1 MHERTQRIQGAIDKV
16 DNTVNNLESTIVE
29 ILASQAQMTGRMET
43 AFTIFIALL
52 GVLVPLLMFVLGS
65 LGNNV
70 HKHAQAIQKLNTL
83 LDQREDNGARALK
96 QSPE

>member
-1 MHERTQRIQGAIDKV
+1 MEIQ
-16 DNTVNNLESTIVE
+16 
-29 ILASQAQMTGRMET
+29 ASQAQMTGRMET

-52 GVLVPLLMFVLGS
+52 GVLVPLLMFVLGW

-83 LDQREDNGARALK
+83 LDQREDNEARAVRQRL
-96 QSPE
+96 E